1 MVSKN
6 LEDRHAAV
14 PLTLVVVISDL
25 IISMVEVDSAVEG
38 TNLVNG
44 KISLEDASCS
54 EWMFPSQIGAG
65 L

>member
-6 LEDRHAAV
+6 LKDRHAAV

-44 KISLEDASCS
+44 KIV
-54 EWMFPSQIGAG
+54 G
-65 L
+65 